1 MRGFLGKSRQTIV
14 VVIVFALVTT
24 MVSLPAVASP
34 VLQEQYPTDS
44 VKPVMWTRNFTE
56 TEMMVHVWLNNSL
69 TVNVTAEARLSL
81 PEWFEEGLKSEN
93 SIEFVEGGDFR
104 SWGLILPGTVQ
115 YSPKPFFLSVAS
127 PFYEPPY
134 FILEVRWQV
143 SEDPRLGWFS
153 HEYNLTRI
161 EEGDR
166 GGDFG
171 VSSVQVLT
179 PNVDKGDPIEFRVTI
194 VNWGPSTGSIYLNLE
209 IKENSNLY
217 IGFDLGVWAFPGHGH
232 NTGVG
237 VRAPRP
243 WEEVVYRSI
252 DISVGPF
259 LEDDERGLWA
269 LNGRIKDTPN
279 YHSEAVSYE
288 AAEVTCWTSLRGQGG
303 SKSGHWDFTVQDT
316 GDHDV
321 FMATIKDNWWGYW
334 MEEINES
341 PDETLFVQN
350 SFNHPMVVRQGGND
364 VDVGSFAEY
373 FDFTFHTK
381 HVGILNWDDA
391 ALHATT
397 LKTEALHRTA
407 DVLGQGIG
415 MAGSWVSAKVND
427 RDPSILPAGQAFTM
441 RENHGFDVGL
451 GILGVH
457 YLLWGWIVT
466 ARIEGGLAWD
476 VDGTVGMTLNT
487 PQSSGTHYLDW
498 QMECVVHEFCHL
510 VGCIHVDPGYACIM
524 GAGTGDDTGNGQFR
538 MSPQTSS
545 TIWQSKNLLQFSGA
559 AVPYTYYGPK
569 HGQWI
574 CHVSFT
580 FTAPNS
586 PAQYIDNYPGQGGPG
601 MYWGYST
608 WYQRFWVT
616 SIRGGLHVDANI
628 DYSSYGKSYFFAG
641 YWLRWTEEHWPS
653 GFSPFVTPLG
663 LFFDCEVKECASI
676 SSHYVT
682 NFRVWIADSDEIDP
696 YFHKQWT
703 FYGDTD
709 DFHWEWAWIDD
720 QTGTED
726 MFYDANVFLLFGFRD
741 AWSADWGQDV
751 YVKPWLMQLYYE
763 LG

>member
-1 MRGFLGKSRQTIV
+1 MRDFLGKCRQTIV
-14 VVIVFALVTT
+14 VVIVFVLATS
-24 MVSLPAVASP
+24 MVSIPAMASP
-34 VLQEQYPTDS
+34 VLQEQYAMDS
-44 VKPVMWTRNFTE
+44 VKPVMWTRNFTK
-56 TEMMVHVWLNNSL
+56 TGMMVHVWLNNSL

-93 SIEFVEGGDFR
+93 SIEFVEEGDFR

-115 YSPKPFFLSVAS
+115 CSPKPFFLSVAS

-143 SEDPRLGWFS
+143 SEDPRRGWFS

-166 GGDFG
+166 GGDFA

-179 PNVDKGDPIEFRVTI
+179 PNVDKGDPVEFRVTI
-194 VNWGPSTGSIYLNLE
+194 VNWGLSTGSIYLNLL

-237 VRAPRP
+237 IRAPRP

-269 LNGRIKDTPN
+269 LNGGIKDTPN

-321 FMATIKDNWWGYW
+321 FIATIKDNWWGYW
-334 MEEINES
+334 MEEIDES

-350 SFNHPMVVRQGGND
+350 SFNHPMVVRQGGTD

-381 HVGILNWDDA
+381 HVGILYWDDA
-391 ALHATT
+391 SLHVTT
-397 LKTEALHRTA
+397 LKTESLHRTV
-407 DVLGQGIG
+407 DVLGQSIG
-415 MAGSWVSAKVND
+415 MAGSWVSAQVGE
-427 RDPSILPAGQAFTM
+427 RDPSIQPVTQAFTM

-457 YLLWGWIVT
+457 YLYLGWIIT
-466 ARIEGGLAWD
+466 ARLEGGMAWD
-476 VDGTVGMTLNT
+476 VDGTAGITLNT
-487 PQSSGTHYLDW
+487 PQSSGPYYLDW

-510 VGCIHVDPGYACIM
+510 VGGVHINEGYTCIM
-524 GAGTGDDTGNGQFR
+524 DGGIGDDTGNGQFR

-559 AVPYTYYGPK
+559 AFPYTHYGTK

-580 FTAPNS
+580 FTRPCGQ
-586 PAQYIDNYPGQGGPG
+586 AQYLDNYPGHGGPG

-608 WYQRFWVT
+608 WYERFGIT
-616 SIRGGLHVDANI
+616 SIRGGVHVDADI
-628 DYSSYGKSYFFAG
+628 DYYNYGKSFFFAS
-641 YWLRWTEEHWPS
+641 YELHWRQEHWPS
-653 GFSPFVTPLG
+653 NFNPGMASIG
-663 LFFDCEVKECASI
+663 LFTRYEVKECAST
-676 SSHYVT
+676 SSHSVT
-682 NFRVWIADSDEIDP
+682 NFRVWIADEFRINP
-696 YFHKQWT
+696 T
-703 FYGDTD
+703 FYMMRIRYGDTEG
-709 DFHWEWAWIDD
+709 FHLQWAWWDEITTPGELFDD
-720 QTGTED
+720 GRV
-726 MFYDANVFLLFGFRD
+726 YLLFGFRD
-741 AWSADWGQDV
+741 AWSHDWSQDV